1 MERTQEEKRQ
11 DTRSEIMVKQINEE
25 LIKDEELPEEEIIKE
40 DKLVVKSD
48 KSTAKKKV
56 SVELEVDTSVK
67 DLGPNPFTWLIHL
80 AVAVDSWRI
89 FPRIFITT
97 YIYLLYKV
105 VVWYME
111 LPDPTM
117 EQSGLVSIVVGAGAA
132 WFGLY
137 TGSRAKSHK

>member
-1 MERTQEEKRQ
+1 MVEK
-11 DTRSEIMVKQINEE
+11 INEE
-25 LIKDEELPEEEIIKE
+25 LINE
-40 DKLVVKSD
+40 DKLVVPVNKE
-48 KSTAKKKV
+48 TAKKKV

-67 DLGPNPFTWLIHL
+67 DLGPNPFAWVIHL
-80 AVAVDSWRI
+80 ARAVDAWRI

-137 TGSRAKSHK
+137 TGSRAKSSK